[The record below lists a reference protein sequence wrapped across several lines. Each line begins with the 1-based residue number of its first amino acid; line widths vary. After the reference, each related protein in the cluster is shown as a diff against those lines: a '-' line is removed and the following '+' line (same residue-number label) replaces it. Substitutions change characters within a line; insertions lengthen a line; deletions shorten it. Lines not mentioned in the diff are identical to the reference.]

1 MIEGNSARFRS
12 SEREQVQMRIVPAMA
27 ASSVKMKMG
36 VKIGGHDVTFFKQR
50 QPASDN

>member
-1 MIEGNSARFRS
+1 MVSEECVTEMIEGNSARFRS

-36 VKIGGHDVTFFKQR
+36 VKNWR
-50 QPASDN
+50 S